1 MNRDTS
7 KAVRWVARLA
17 KLAASIVTSMVAS
30 AAHAAADLGSVFG
43 TTVNSDLPEAGSL
56 AVVGMGLL
64 VLSVFA
70 SRRRGP

>member
-1 MNRDTS
+1 MSRGARKTTH
-7 KAVRWVARLA
+7 WVDRLT
-17 KLAASIVTSMVAS
+17 ASLMISLVAS
-30 AAHAAADLGSVFG
+30 AAQAEAPLGSVFG
-43 TTVNSDLPEAGSL
+43 NAVNSDLPEAGSL

>member
-1 MNRDTS
+1 
-7 KAVRWVARLA
+7 
-17 KLAASIVTSMVAS
+17 MVAS